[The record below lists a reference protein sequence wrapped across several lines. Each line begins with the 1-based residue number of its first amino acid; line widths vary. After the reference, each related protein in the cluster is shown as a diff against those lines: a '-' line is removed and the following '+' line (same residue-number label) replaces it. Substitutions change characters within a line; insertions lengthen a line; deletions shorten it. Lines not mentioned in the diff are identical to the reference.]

1 MIDTSRKKKMHKKLT
16 QNCFLK
22 KKKEQKQKPTKINE
36 KIHVQKKI
44 KENRQKQKKKKKPT
58 RWRLRGELQRY
69 FWKLHELSSLSFLS
83 ILERKLFGGFGE
95 KIPRSHYLFSF
106 LPTQLNT
113 LQKNFPFHFL
123 SKIFHPLYFTSK
135 QTHLE
140 CPIF

>member
-1 MIDTSRKKKMHKKLT
+1 MHKKLT

-44 KENRQKQKKKKKPT
+44 KENRQKQKKKKKKPT

-83 ILERKLFGGFGE
+83 ILERKLFDGFGE